1 MLVKN
6 IKIVLAVT
14 ISLSFLC
21 LAQTACKIG
30 PANPPDKPT
39 SSSTPT
45 KSGRKHEST
54 LLTSSEGKKKDP
66 FTLAPEDVT
75 KSNSKKDS
83 TETSKNKQEKDLPND
98 ADTFTLELKKPQVN
112 KKNCFIT
119 VKITPGRK
127 GMKLEDF
134 SITASCPENN
144 GTLRGAGG
152 KNTGGGYKYN
162 KDLSKKPKLG
172 DICLVSQNQL
182 LGKEDRSF
190 EQGEAVTF
198 RLRFEPGAGTKKGEN
213 YNLTVTV
220 TDNKGNS
227 KTENITL
234 TKK

>member
-54 LLTSSEGKKKDP
+54 LLTSSG
-66 FTLAPEDVT
+66 
-75 KSNSKKDS
+75 SKKSS

-98 ADTFTLELKKPQVN
+98 AGTFTLELKKPQVN

-119 VKITPGRK
+119 VKIKPKHTDIK
-127 GMKLEDF
+127 EKL
-134 SITASCPENN
+134 SITPSITDEGGNVEGKFWWTVEKN
-144 GTLRGAGG
+144 G
-152 KNTGGGYKYN
+152 NGGYKYKKN
-162 KDLSKKPKLG
+162 PDPSSKFNTRLNPA
-172 DICLVSQNQL
+172 SQKN
-182 LGKEDRSF
+182 GTYS
-190 EQGEAVTF
+190 F
-198 RLRFEPGAGTKKGEN
+198 RLKFSPGVDIQQGKV
-213 YNLTVTV
+213 YNLTVKV
-220 TDNKGNS
+220 ELGD
-227 KTENITL
+227 KTITKN
-234 TKK
+234 TSWKKK

>member
-6 IKIVLAVT
+6 IKIALAVT

-54 LLTSSEGKKKDP
+54 LLTSSEEKKEAP
-66 FTLAPEDVT
+66 STLAPGEKT
-75 KSNSKKDS
+75 RKRNI
-83 TETSKNKQEKDLPND
+83 TETSKHKQEKGLPND
-98 ADTFTLELKKPQVN
+98 NGTFTLELKKPQVN

-134 SITASCPENN
+134 SITASCPKNN
-144 GTLRGAGG
+144 GTLMGAGG
-152 KNTGGGYKYN
+152 KNKKVYKYN

-172 DICLVSQNQL
+172 DICLVSKNQL
-182 LGKEDRSF
+182 LGKEDHSF
-190 EQGEAVTF
+190 EEGKAVTF
-198 RLRFEPGAGTKKGEN
+198 KLRFEPGGKIEEGNSYELK
-213 YNLTVTV
+213 VTV